1 MSSCSCLHLLTSH
14 RTQANSKVI
23 FVPTDMATGAN
34 AASGSSAMQNT
45 AVLQQLADQD

>member
-1 MSSCSCLHLLTSH
+1 MSSCFYLHGLTSH
-14 RTQANSKVI
+14 YSQANSKVI